1 MQVVN
6 IKAETRTALGKKGAK
21 ATRKEGRIP
30 CVLYG
35 GDEVIHFSTTQNE
48 VRHLI
53 YTPDFKIAEVEVDG
67 KPFRCIVKE
76 KQYHPVTDSILH
88 LDFLR
93 LEDGRPIKV
102 QVPIRFKGTSPG
114 VKSGGKLIQ
123 NVRNVTIKALPENII
138 DEVTVDIS
146 KLDLGQ
152 SIRIRD
158 IKVGE
163 GLEIINAAG
172 IPIATIEIPRALR
185 SAQQAAAAAAAP
197 PKKK

>member
-158 IKVGE
+158 IQVGE
-163 GLEIINAAG
+163 GLEITNAQG